1 MTFNFQKVNKLLFW
15 SHTTSKFDSNIFNM
29 KLNSLNQDLKPNL
42 THSNNFNH
50 ANFIYDKNDI
60 NIQNSKLNKPK
71 KNVTFFLSSEDKIS
85 QETND
90 QNVNTCKNLN
100 ILTEEVNKNMNKN
113 SSNLKNILNMKD
125 LEESTIQFTKK
136 DVIESQ
142 EINIVNIE
150 NKDNMDNDSDLN
162 SHTNKS
168 KTIDVLSDTEFKKPN
183 NPEQDISIMKPK
195 IIQPSKMKT
204 NKVDIFN

>member
-15 SHTTSKFDSNIFNM
+15 SYTTSTFDSNIFNM
-29 KLNSLNQDLKPNL
+29 ELNSLNQDLKPNL
-42 THSNNFNH
+42 TNSNNFNH
-50 ANFIYDKNDI
+50 ANFIYDKDDI

-85 QETND
+85 VETND

-100 ILTEEVNKNMNKN
+100 TLTEEVNKNINKN
-113 SSNLKNILNMKD
+113 SSKLKNILNVEDMD
-125 LEESTIQFTKK
+125 EDTIQFTKK
-136 DVIESQ
+136 DVIESK
-142 EINIVNIE
+142 EINFE

-162 SHTNKS
+162 SYTNKS

-183 NPEQDISIMKPK
+183 NPEQDTSIMKPK

>member
-1 MTFNFQKVNKLLFW
+1 MRFNFQKVNKLLFW
-15 SHTTSKFDSNIFNM
+15 SHTPSTFDSNIFNM
-29 KLNSLNQDLKPNL
+29 KLNSLNPDPKPNL
-42 THSNNFNH
+42 TNSNNFNQ
-50 ANFIYDKNDI
+50 ANFIYDKDDI

-85 QETND
+85 LETNY
-90 QNVNTCKNLN
+90 QNVNNCKNLN
-100 ILTEEVNKNMNKN
+100 TLTKEVNKNINKN
-113 SSNLKNILNMKD
+113 PSKLKNILNVED
-125 LEESTIQFTKK
+125 VEESTIQLTKK
-136 DVIESQ
+136 DVIESK
-142 EINIVNIE
+142 EINFE
-150 NKDNMDNDSDLN
+150 NKDNMDDDSDLN

-183 NPEQDISIMKPK
+183 NPEQDTSIMNPK

>member
-1 MTFNFQKVNKLLFW
+1 ME
-15 SHTTSKFDSNIFNM
+15 
-29 KLNSLNQDLKPNL
+29 LNSLNQDLKPNL
-42 THSNNFNH
+42 TNSNNFNH
-50 ANFIYDKNDI
+50 ANFIYDKDDI

-85 QETND
+85 VGTND

-100 ILTEEVNKNMNKN
+100 TLIEEVNKNINKN
-113 SSNLKNILNMKD
+113 SSKLKNILNVED
-125 LEESTIQFTKK
+125 VEEGTIQFTKK
-136 DVIESQ
+136 DVIESK
-142 EINIVNIE
+142 EINFE

-183 NPEQDISIMKPK
+183 NPEQDTSIMKPK